1 MPRILIDHCINAR
14 IIDQCNRIGTGE
26 CYVTG
31 KFETVPALLKF
42 ADIGTCNFRIFLAR
56 SKAL

>member
-26 CYVTG
+26 FYVTE
-31 KFETVPALLKF
+31 KFETFPALLKF
-42 ADIGTCNFRIFLAR
+42 ADIGTYNFRIFLAR
-56 SKAL
+56 CKAL